1 MKKKSLSDRLQ
12 TAGGVIGIL
21 AFLTWLVITVYQLTI
36 DNLGGWVYLLPAF
49 IMLFLLLVARQ
60 KSVLG
65 GVLLCGFGLVI
76 GARYLDASGE
86 AQEQLMILL
95 LTGGPFVLVGVLFL
109 LSGIRSLQTKKP

>member
-1 MKKKSLSDRLQ
+1 MKKKSFSKRLQ
-12 TAGGVIGIL
+12 TAGVVIGIL
-21 AFLTWLVITVYQLTI
+21 AFLTWLVITIYQLTI

-49 IMLFLLLVARQ
+49 IMLALLLVARQ
-60 KSVLG
+60 RPVLG

-76 GARYLDASGE
+76 GARYLDASGQ

-109 LSGIRSLQTKKP
+109 LSGVNIKKNKKI